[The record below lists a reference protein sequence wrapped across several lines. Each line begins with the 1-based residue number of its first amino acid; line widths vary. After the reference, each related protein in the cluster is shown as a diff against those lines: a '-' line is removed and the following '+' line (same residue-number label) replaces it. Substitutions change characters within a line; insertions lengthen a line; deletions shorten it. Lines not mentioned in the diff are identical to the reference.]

1 MVITLKPAIFG
12 WVISIDVLPEEFV
25 ARVLPN
31 ALVVKRPNRSNT
43 TCYSLAEVEY
53 DRAMVEYDKA
63 MVEYDKAIPKHG
75 RALAK

>member
-63 MVEYDKAIPKHG
+63 IPKHG

>member
-53 DRAMVEYDKA
+53 D
-63 MVEYDKAIPKHG
+63 KAIPKHG